1 MMVAVPD
8 WRPPG
13 LDLVLPSPVQE
24 LDDEVFAAHQVRV
37 FLKRDDLI
45 HPAGGSVHHR
55 GPGVVPPPS
64 VCRR

>member
-1 MMVAVPD
+1 MVAESS
-8 WRPPG
+8 WTPPG
-13 LDLVLPSPVQE
+13 MDPLLPSPVQE
-24 LDDEVFAAHQVRV
+24 LHDESLAARQVRV